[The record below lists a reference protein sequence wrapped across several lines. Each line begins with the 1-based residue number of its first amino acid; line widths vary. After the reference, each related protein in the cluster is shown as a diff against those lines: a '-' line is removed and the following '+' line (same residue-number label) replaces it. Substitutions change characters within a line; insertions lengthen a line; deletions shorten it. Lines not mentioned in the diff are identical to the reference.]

1 MDDKEFANQ
10 CKIMLRIARAR
21 GIPVQTLLGEE
32 YKPIKKIET
41 DEKRE
46 AAMASLDDYYM
57 PGAANDMPETG
68 STFD

>member
-1 MDDKEFANQ
+1 VEFANQ

-41 DEKRE
+41 DEIRE
-46 AAMASLDDYYM
+46 AAMASLDDHFM
-57 PGAANDMPETG
+57 PGGNDMHGESG
-68 STFD
+68 STYD